1 MSDQPSKRFEM
12 IYELVR
18 RIPRGKVT
26 TYGVIAKKLGMYPRL
41 VGYALHLNPDGEKTP
56 CHRVVN
62 RDGRIAKGFAFGGEN
77 EQRKRLE
84 QEGIIFV
91 SKDCVDFGKYLFNF

>member
-26 TYGVIAKKLGMYPRL
+26 TYGVIAKKLLAIESLIEMAEL
-41 VGYALHLNPDGEKTP
+41 QKVLLLEEKT
-56 CHRVVN
+56 N
-62 RDGRIAKGFAFGGEN
+62 KEKGWN
-77 EQRKRLE
+77 KRA
-84 QEGIIFV
+84 
-91 SKDCVDFGKYLFNF
+91 

>member
-26 TYGVIAKKLGMYPRL
+26 TYGVIAKKLLAIESLIEMAELREQSDFTSWVDSGDFHRESVL
-41 VGYALHLNPDGEKTP
+41 RVLALESEVLPVE
-56 CHRVVN
+56 
-62 RDGRIAKGFAFGGEN
+62 
-77 EQRKRLE
+77 
-84 QEGIIFV
+84 
-91 SKDCVDFGKYLFNF
+91 